1 MKTSSTAV
9 LVNWAAYL
17 KRLFFACMMVLMSC
31 QPAAEKVDDKNEPQP
46 KKESKPK
53 VEEEVKEKKEVVA
66 DDSTSTPQNV
76 WTNIYARDIELYFTA
91 DTNWVEVSL
100 SQQEQIYSMLE
111 GAVDELNQELE
122 LAVQNKSGESYLLL
136 FSLGDDYSISEF
148 ELTELISS
156 QSELYTNLRNVSA
169 NGLSYFIFDVAN
181 DKAKWQKAMA
191 VTLQGRPFSVDYIIR
206 NKNAES
212 APNLEEVL
220 QFLK

>member
-9 LVNWAAYL
+9 IVNWAAYL
-17 KRLFFACMMVLMSC
+17 KRLFFSCMMVFISC
-31 QPAAEKVDDKNEPQP
+31 QPTPEKTEEREDTSP

-53 VEEEVKEKKEVVA
+53 VEEVIQKEEEVEIN
-66 DDSTSTPQNV
+66 DSTVAPQNV
-76 WTNIYARDIELYFTA
+76 WTNIYARDIELYFAA
-91 DTNWVEVSL
+91 DTNWIEVSL
-100 SQQEQIYSMLE
+100 SQQEQIYTMLE
-111 GAVDELNQELE
+111 LAVDEMNQELE
-122 LAVQNKSGESYLLL
+122 LAVRTKGGEAYLLL

>member
-1 MKTSSTAV
+1 M
-9 LVNWAAYL
+9 AAYL
-17 KRLFFACMMVLMSC
+17 KRPFFACVLVLMSC
-31 QPAAEKVDDKNEPQP
+31 QPAPENQEEKKEAAPIN
-46 KKESKPK
+46 ESKPK
-53 VEEEVKEKKEVVA
+53 VEEPIKEKEEVVNS
-66 DDSTSTPQNV
+66 DSTSAPQNV

-91 DTNWVEVSL
+91 DTNWIEVSI

-111 GAVDELNQELE
+111 LAVDEMHQELE
-122 LAVQNKSGESYLLL
+122 LAVKTKGGEAHLLL

-156 QSELYTNLRNVSA
+156 QSDLYTNLRNVSV
-169 NGLSYFIFDVAN
+169 NGLSFFIFDVAN

-212 APNLEEVL
+212 IPNLEEVL
-220 QFLK
+220 PYLK